1 MDTLEK
7 IAVGNLPDAFPFAY
21 SDAFDAGSPY
31 SLIIAF
37 FPETSLL
44 PTINFASNTG
54 SDPLDPEIAQFV
66 AQECAQKGWAAP
78 LPVGESYPSYFLKIR
93 MRLQDDF
100 SGDLDLPNNCEGADK
115 LWIEGCVR
123 VLKLWRKLLHHSTRA
138 HKTSLRNFED
148 RSAENTSRI
157 FAELCV
163 VQPDSWHLK
172 QRLEFLLV
180 PYCRYAH
187 RIDLLQNYVASLPI
201 SELHGALN
209 TPEVLPQ
216 LLQACLNAPVSA
228 HKQVLHLAEN
238 VHNPPDTSDAP
249 LTKEYLNVPSKQV
262 FQLLVS
268 LASVAQLGK
277 LGAKNFRT
285 LVEWSIGPAETQRD
299 LLRRT
304 LLQPH
309 HVSFEDIS
317 LMRQS
322 VFSNLSE
329 SAFSEE
335 TIRGAFQKSRF
346 MFLKSLPLAENQ
358 DILKHEIKLLTE
370 RFDNGKI
377 GDTPIKDLQQI
388 LASFE
393 LLDSQHED
401 KEVRDLQQK
410 YQHLRKLT
418 ITFPAIDPYFALT
431 HSTDEVLARVLEQDS
446 EAYVRYTDLLK
457 VVARG
462 NKDYAPRIAEQ
473 CVESAL
479 ANDDFSAACEYF
491 ERGFI
496 SDSSPGAWLAYY
508 QTGKYMSPQWDV
520 PKSLRVLQKQTELM
534 AKSLNLC
541 PAGDLMAVLKAW
553 NSLESDLMEATKRAE
568 PQKKPKQQHKITKHV
583 PVSHDDE
590 EQPTEVPSEV
600 AQDQSMRDQNPRDQ
614 LQNMLVSGLGW
625 AIGANPRR

>member
-7 IAVGNLPDAFPFAY
+7 IAAGKLPDAFPFAY

-44 PTINFASNTG
+44 STINFANAG
-54 SDPLDPEIAQFV
+54 GNDRLEPDIAQFV
-66 AQECAQKGWAAP
+66 SQECAQKGWAAP
-78 LPVGESYPSYFLKIR
+78 LPEGESHPSYFLKIR

-100 SGDLDLPNNCEGADK
+100 SGDLTLPSNCEGADD
-115 LWIEGCVR
+115 LWVDGCVR
-123 VLKLWRKLLHHSTRA
+123 VLKLWRKLLTGSSLA
-138 HKTSLRNFED
+138 NKTSLRSFENTET
-148 RSAENTSRI
+148 ENTSHI
-157 FAELCV
+157 FAELCAV
-163 VQPDSWHLK
+163 EPDSWHLK

-187 RIDLLQNYVASLPI
+187 RIDLLQDYIASLPL

-209 TPEVLPQ
+209 IPEVQPQ
-216 LLQACLNAPVSA
+216 LLQACLDAPVA
-228 HKQVLHLAEN
+228 MHKQVLHLAEN
-238 VHNPPDTSDAP
+238 IHNLPNSQNEP
-249 LTKEYLNVPSKQV
+249 LTKQTLNVPSKQV
-262 FQLLVS
+262 FQLLVN
-268 LASVAQLGK
+268 LASVAQLSK

-285 LVEWSIGPAETQRD
+285 LAEWSIGPAETQQD

-317 LMRQS
+317 LMRLT
-322 VFSNLSE
+322 VFSNLTD

-358 DILKHEIKLLTE
+358 GILKHEIKLLID
-370 RFDNGKI
+370 RFASGKL
-377 GDTPIKDLQQI
+377 GGTPVKDLQQI

-393 LLDSQHED
+393 LLEPVHED
-401 KEVRDLQQK
+401 KEMRDLQQK

-418 ITFPAIDPYFALT
+418 VTFPCIDPYYALT
-431 HSTDEVLARVLEQDS
+431 HSTNEVLARVLEQDS
-446 EAYVRYTDLLK
+446 EAYLRYTDLLT
-457 VVARG
+457 VIGEG
-462 NKDYAPRIAEQ
+462 NKEYAPRIAEQ

-479 ANDDFSAACEYF
+479 ANDDFSAAYEYF

-496 SDSSPGAWLAYY
+496 SDSSPSAWLAYY
-508 QTGKYMSPQWDV
+508 QTGNYMSPQWDI
-520 PKSLRVLQKQTELM
+520 PKSARVLQKQTELM
-534 AKSLNLC
+534 AKSLNMC
-541 PAGDLMAVLKAW
+541 PAGDLMTVLKAW
-553 NSLESDLMEATKRAE
+553 NSLESDLVEATQRAE
-568 PQKKPKQQHKITKHV
+568 KKKSKSPQYPQSIPAPSNT
-583 PVSHDDE
+583 E
-590 EQPTEVPSEV
+590 EQSSDSLSESTEERT
-600 AQDQSMRDQNPRDQ
+600 AREQNARDQ